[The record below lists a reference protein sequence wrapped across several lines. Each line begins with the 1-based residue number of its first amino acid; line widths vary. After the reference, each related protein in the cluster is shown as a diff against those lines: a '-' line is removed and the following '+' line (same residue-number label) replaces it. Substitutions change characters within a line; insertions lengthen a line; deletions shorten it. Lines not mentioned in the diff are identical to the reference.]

1 MTFAWNKVIQEMNKP
16 FTDEW
21 AQDKVATKDSDATV
35 EAFFDQQTQE
45 DMQAIAHMLEASE
58 KEGLQCEVVYQ
69 LIQIMCNTTNIPRAC
84 AAALSEWDI

>member
-1 MTFAWNKVIQEMNKP
+1 MA
-16 FTDEW
+16 TDT
-21 AQDKVATKDSDATV
+21 QDLFNDLYGKTMSED
-35 EAFFDQQTQE
+35 ECGQQTQD
-45 DMQAIAHMLEASE
+45 DMNAIAHMLEASE